1 MKLMKQAAIA
11 ATIAAASTGAQADIL
26 WSNVSATYLTG
37 DGYLNAFSEQEGK
50 SQVVTLEHA
59 AAYTWGKSF
68 SFVDRSFVEDDVDND
83 DTYGEVHI
91 DFSLTGGEG
100 FKDSVIKDVYL
111 ATQWEHAATVNLDN
125 ILLGGAIGWNVPGF
139 IFLDTAVYYRAN
151 GKDSFDVELDDN
163 FQFTTAWAVPFS
175 LGSTKWLFDGFVDIT
190 NATENNSG
198 EDVEMQIIAQ
208 PQLKLD
214 VGHFFG
220 KGGKYYAGIEYNYW
234 KNKLGRDGQDQN
246 LPQFI
251 VQANF

>member
-1 MKLMKQAAIA
+1 MKSIKQAAIA
-11 ATIAAASTGAQADIL
+11 ATIAAASVGAQADIL
-26 WSNVSATYLTG
+26 WSNVSATYLAG
-37 DGYLNAFSEQEGK
+37 DGYLHAFTGDEGK

-68 SFVDRSFVEDDVDND
+68 SFVDRSIVENDVAPD

-91 DFSLTGGEG
+91 DISVTGGKG
-100 FKDSVIKDVYL
+100 FTDSVVKDVYV

-139 IFLDTAVYYRAN
+139 IFLDTAIYYRSN
-151 GKDSFDVELDDN
+151 GKDSFGVELDDN
-163 FQFTTAWAVPFS
+163 FQFSTAWAVPFS
-175 LGSTKWLFDGFVDIT
+175 LGSTKWVFDGFVDISD
-190 NATENNSG
+190 ATKNNFG
-198 EDVEMQIIAQ
+198 QDVEMQIIAQ

-214 VGHFFG
+214 LGNFFG
-220 KGGKYYAGIEYNYW
+220 KEGKYFAGVEYNYW
-234 KNKLGRDGQDQN
+234 KNKLGVDGADQS